1 MTAYETVSAGS
12 KGAANLLEH
21 QRYCFRLRQLVVS
34 SKCKKFHYWSLQA
47 PDEESDEVIIHRIYF
62 SEYPF
67 QFYNIVAKL
76 NITQHSSGLVVTKTL
91 PELNC
96 GEI

>member
-1 MTAYETVSAGS
+1 MSAGS

-21 QRYCFRLRQLVVS
+21 QKHCFRHRQLTVS
-34 SKCKKFHYWSLQA
+34 PKCKKFHYWSLFA

-62 SEYPF
+62 SKYPF
-67 QFYNIVAKL
+67 QFYNIVAKHKM
-76 NITQHSSGLVVTKTL
+76 NITQHSSSLVVTTTL

>member
-1 MTAYETVSAGS
+1 MTTYETVSAGS

-21 QRYCFRLRQLVVS
+21 QYKGTTSDLGSWLSAQSVKNFTIGPYKLLM
-34 SKCKKFHYWSLQA
+34 KKVMKSLSIGYVFH
-47 PDEESDEVIIHRIYF
+47 
-62 SEYPF
+62 
-67 QFYNIVAKL
+67 
-76 NITQHSSGLVVTKTL
+76 ITQHSSGLVVTTTL